1 MANNAQQ
8 MHIVPRYNALH
19 NNSTNAILRFSSEAA
34 NIRKSGYLFPKISY
48 SPISPAQAEDTN
60 SSEFSNSDT
69 FLMPTLC
76 ENTSPHM
83 GIENPSPPP
92 TVDVTSMIHTSV
104 RTRDSI
110 SQEMSYFQDMRKK
123 LSHTL
128 NFQCALLQKQVPI
141 PLTSLEQQMLQ
152 SMLNQDILP
161 LSFASLFSN
170 ISSEVA
176 QSISAFN
183 LGANHFLK

>member
-92 TVDVTSMIHTSV
+92 TVDVTSLSAPLYGHGKTGPPNVPFTGREAKFDPHTQFSV
-104 RTRDSI
+104 RFVAKTTFYP
-110 SQEMSYFQDMRKK
+110 SY
-123 LSHTL
+123 T
-128 NFQCALLQKQVPI
+128 C
-141 PLTSLEQQMLQ
+141 
-152 SMLNQDILP
+152 
-161 LSFASLFSN
+161 
-170 ISSEVA
+170 
-176 QSISAFN
+176 
-183 LGANHFLK
+183 